1 MSTVVEAAPSE
12 VAPAVPKF
20 ENRWVGLARMVALF
34 VVSIAVALGIT
45 AGLVAAIGDSPTG
58 TLNAILQG
66 TVDNAGALGQTIDV
80 AIPTL
85 VIALGTLIAVRAGMF
100 NIGQAGQLNIGAL
113 TGAAI
118 AIKVGGPG
126 PLVLVLSLAGAAVG
140 GALWAGIAALLWLWR
155 RIAVVI
161 ATLLLSFV
169 ASQVVVYFV
178 SDPNLLQQPN
188 PFGSGGAGS
197 IAQTAPIPA
206 GTRLGFIGSYPNFS
220 INVDVFIA
228 IALFVVTSF
237 LLARSRWGFQL
248 RMVGAN
254 ALAARRF
261 GVRAGLVAAG
271 ALVLSG
277 AFAGLAGGLMLTGGA
292 YQVQGGFDNNY
303 GTDGLLCALV
313 AYDRPALLLPASFFF
328 GMIRSGGTFLLATG
342 VPSYLAA
349 VLEGLL
355 VLAVVFPPV
364 YRDRREWARRL
375 RAARAAAKQAPPAAE
390 SGIYHVLP
398 GAQ

>member
-1 MSTVVEAAPSE
+1 MSTVVDAPPAE
-12 VAPAVPKF
+12 VAPAAPKV
-20 ENRWVGLARMVALF
+20 ESKWVGGARMVGLF
-34 VVSIAVALGIT
+34 VISIAVALGIT
-45 AGLVAAIGDSPTG
+45 AALVAAIGSSPTG

-66 TVDNAGALGQTIDV
+66 TVDNWGALGQTINV
-80 AIPTL
+80 AVPTL
-85 VIALGTLIAVRAGMF
+85 VIALGTLVAVRAGMF
-100 NIGQAGQLNIGAL
+100 NIGQAGQLNMGAL
-113 TGAAI
+113 LGAAI

-126 PLVLVLSLAGAAVG
+126 PLILILALVGAAVG
-140 GALWAGIAALLWLWR
+140 GAVWAGIAALLWLWR
-155 RIAVVI
+155 RVAVVI
-161 ATLLLSFV
+161 STLLLSFI
-169 ASQVVVYFV
+169 ATQVVTYFV
-178 SDPNLLQQPN
+178 SNPNLLQQPN
-188 PFGSGGAGS
+188 PLGSGGAGS

-206 GTRLGFIGSYPNFS
+206 GTRLGFMGSYPDFS
-220 INVDVFIA
+220 VNVAVFIA
-228 IALFVVTSF
+228 AALFVVTSF

-261 GVRAGLVAAG
+261 GVRAGLIAAG

-277 AFAGLAGGLMLTGGA
+277 AYAGLAGGLMLTGGA
-292 YQVQGGFDNNY
+292 YQVQGGFDNGY
-303 GTDGLLCALV
+303 GTDGLLCALI

-328 GMIRSGGTFLLATG
+328 GIIRSGGTFVLSTG

-375 RAARAAAKQAPPAAE
+375 RAARAAARQAPSAGE
-390 SGIYHVLP
+390 SSALHVLP